1 MPIITANILSGRTSD
16 QKHALIRELTEA
28 AVNTLGVQH
37 AQVRVIISEI
47 APEHWGVGGVSK
59 ADQEAQS

>member
-59 ADQEAQS
+59 ADQETQS